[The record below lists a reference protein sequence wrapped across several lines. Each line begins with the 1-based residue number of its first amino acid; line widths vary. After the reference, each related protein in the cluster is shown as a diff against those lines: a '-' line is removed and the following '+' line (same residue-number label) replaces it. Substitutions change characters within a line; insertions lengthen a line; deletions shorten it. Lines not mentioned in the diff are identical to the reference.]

1 MKNEAYRGDLGHLTL
16 NSVALVSTLV
26 ISGTETLVWVEVPEV
41 LLVILI
47 WAWFKDWNEKY
58 LFEDWN
64 EKYH

>member
-41 LLVILI
+41 LLVKHGQL
-47 WAWFKDWNEKY
+47 
-58 LFEDWN
+58 
-64 EKYH
+64 